1 MTQTRKQYMKSLRH
15 PAQLKAQEI
24 AEKLDPELWEYFF
37 KHESVVKN
45 KIGMKLIE
53 SMNRA
58 VIIVNKS
65 FPELMDTGAGIDV
78 KI

>member
-1 MTQTRKQYMKSLRH
+1 
-15 PAQLKAQEI
+15 
-24 AEKLDPELWEYFF
+24 
-37 KHESVVKN
+37 
-45 KIGMKLIE
+45 MKLIE